1 VERSIA
7 LPTGNVVVTELGS
20 GPPLV
25 VLHRDV
31 TAPGTSPFLEA
42 LGERHTVFAPHLP
55 GFGGSDRPEWMRS
68 VAQLGVVTAR
78 ILDALE
84 VCPCPVVGLGFGGWV
99 AADVA
104 TLGGKR
110 MDALVL
116 VSPLGIKPSSGEI
129 TDYALLSVTEYASLG
144 FHDPASYV
152 ALCGEDPT
160 EEVLRA
166 WDGAREMVTRI
177 AWKPIGHSRALPP
190 MLGFAEV
197 PALVVWGEED
207 AIVPRAAAQD
217 WLEALPHA
225 TSVLLPDIGH
235 QVDLEA
241 PTELA
246 SLVSEFLAKQTANS
260 TTNSR

>member
-1 VERSIA
+1 MERTIA
-7 LPTGNVVVTELGS
+7 LPTGNVAVTELGS

-25 VLHRDV
+25 VLHREV
-31 TAPGTSPFLEA
+31 SAPGTSPFFEA
-42 LGERHTVFAPHLP
+42 LAENFTVLAPQLP
-55 GFGGSDRPEWMRS
+55 GFGLSDRPEWMRS

-99 AADVA
+99 AADIA
-104 TLGGKR
+104 TLGGR
-110 MDALVL
+110 RVEALVL

-129 TDYALLSVTEYASLG
+129 VDYALLSVTEYAALG
-144 FHDPASYV
+144 FHDPATYV
-152 ALCGEDPT
+152 ALCGEEPD
-160 EEVLRA
+160 EDLLRA

-190 MLGFAEV
+190 MLALV
-197 PALVVWGEED
+197 DCPTLVVWGEED
-207 AIVPRAAAQD
+207 AIVPRVAAQS
-217 WLEALPHA
+217 WLAALPDA
-225 TSVLLPDIGH
+225 TSAMLPEVGH

-246 SLVSEFLAKQTANS
+246 NLVSEFVAKQAANS
-260 TTNSR
+260 TTPSR

>member
-1 VERSIA
+1 MERSVA
-7 LPTGNVVVTELGS
+7 LPTGNVAVTELGS

-31 TAPGTSPFLEA
+31 CAPGTSPFLEA
-42 LGERHTVFAPHLP
+42 LAGSYTVFAPHLP
-55 GFGGSDRPEWMRS
+55 GFGDSDRPEWMRS

-84 VCPCPVVGLGFGGWV
+84 ICPCPVVGLGFGGWV

-104 TLGGKR
+104 TLGGRR

-116 VSPLGIKPSSGEI
+116 VSPFGIKPKSGEI
-129 TDYALLSVTEYASLG
+129 TDFALLSVAEYASLG
-144 FHDPASYV
+144 FHDPAAYLE
-152 ALCGEDPT
+152 LCGEEPD
-160 EEVLRA
+160 EDLLRS
-166 WDGAREMVTRI
+166 WDAAREMVTRI

-190 MLGFAEV
+190 MLGLADV
-197 PALVVWGEED
+197 PALVVWGYED

-217 WLEALPHA
+217 WLRALPNA
-225 TSVLLPDIGH
+225 SKVMLPDVGH

-241 PTELA
+241 PAELA
-246 SLVSEFLAKQTANS
+246 ELVSEFVAKQAANA
-260 TTNSR
+260 TTQSR